1 MDTWKGENPLKYCID
16 YILSKQKGIGGK
28 ERWMLCFFTVLDQNK
43 INVFHV
49 ISQHCHLRKYSKHEC
64 LSVKSDCSSACT
76 RILSIIYVGSCSSK
90 ETSDQKFIHLH
101 CACVGLGHGQYIFSL
116 WKKTFVLLLC
126 LDLFQDCKS
135 QAHIEK
141 IGPNDHH
148 VEKPLIGIGSETEP
162 FSSY

>member
-49 ISQHCHLRKYSKHEC
+49 ISKHCHLRKYSKHEC

-90 ETSDQKFIHLH
+90 ETSDQKCIHLH
-101 CACVGLGHGQYIFSL
+101 CVCVGLGHGQYIFSL
-116 WKKTFVLLLC
+116 WKKNIRFAFVFRSFSGLLSLKHI
-126 LDLFQDCKS
+126 LRKLGQTITMLKS
-135 QAHIEK
+135 H
-141 IGPNDHH
+141 
-148 VEKPLIGIGSETEP
+148 
-162 FSSY
+162 